1 MLLLLC
7 TNTQSCLAATS
18 HYSVV
23 LQETVNHPMSWL
35 RQLQLQLIY
44 TVATHHRAL
53 FPATPLLLNVIKKYV
68 MKADKLFKSLPVS
81 LGSVAQLHAADAT
94 ENCQKDQNN
103 SFP

>member
-1 MLLLLC
+1 
-7 TNTQSCLAATS
+7 
-18 HYSVV
+18 
-23 LQETVNHPMSWL
+23 MSWL

-103 SFP
+103 SFPWRTSKYLAYRMVSDIRVFD